1 MYLLFF
7 LLWCP
12 SSWQMCWK
20 CLIYLEIGYECC
32 LCSFFICL
40 FIFMFLFFQNSA
52 NYNDGVENNTN
63 NENSICHGTDD
74 SQSSSEY
81 EFDISDDGSDVQSQP
96 QHRSML
102 GRGLVRIRGGRFRRC
117 GRVGRGSSTHAVPRV
132 ANQPVKWS
140 ILLILKILTLANC
153 FMKRKG
159 QIDFC
164 YRRPRLIVCICFF
177 LTKNPNRLYNKVII
191 TMSNRVIML
200 LMIDGK
206 IL

>member
-1 MYLLFF
+1 
-7 LLWCP
+7 
-12 SSWQMCWK
+12 
-20 CLIYLEIGYECC
+20 
-32 LCSFFICL
+32 
-40 FIFMFLFFQNSA
+40 MFLFFQNSA

-102 GRGLVRIRGGRFRRC
+102 GCWLVRIRGGRFRRC

-140 ILLILKILTLANC
+140 GITDL
-153 FMKRKG
+153 
-159 QIDFC
+159 
-164 YRRPRLIVCICFF
+164 
-177 LTKNPNRLYNKVII
+177 KNPNVGKLFHEREGPDRLSVL
-191 TMSNRVIML
+191 S
-200 LMIDGK
+200 
-206 IL
+206 